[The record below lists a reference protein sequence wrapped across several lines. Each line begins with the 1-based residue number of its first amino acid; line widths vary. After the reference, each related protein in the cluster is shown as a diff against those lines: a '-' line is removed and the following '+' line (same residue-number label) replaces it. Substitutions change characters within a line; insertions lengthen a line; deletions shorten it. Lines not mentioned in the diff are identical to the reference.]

1 MVFMPMIIAFGFGI
15 GLNPPIDIHIPP
27 TEEIALE
34 IEEQRKANTPE
45 WAGGCE

>member
-1 MVFMPMIIAFGFGI
+1 MVIFSVLLAFGFGV

-34 IEEQRKANTPE
+34 IEEQRKYAADETE
-45 WAGGCE
+45 MDL